1 MYRIGLDVSGGD
13 KAPREII
20 KGALLA
26 KKNLKE
32 RIVLI
37 GVVSEIESELKANGA
52 SLNDFDIVEAKD
64 KIDMGEAPAMA
75 VRRKRQSSIV
85 VGANMLRDKK
95 IDAFVSCGNTGAMVC
110 ASTLAVGLMDGV
122 DRPGI
127 GIVVPTQKGPAM
139 IIDVGANVDPKPLHL
154 FQYGIMASVY
164 YELVLGKK
172 NPTVGVLNIG
182 EEDGKGVDFLKNA
195 HKMFGASS
203 LNFIGNL
210 EAKQLFRGDCDCVVA
225 DGFAGNIALK
235 VTESCAEFFGK
246 SLLKAMKSSIFGTI
260 GLFFAQGSLRKFKKM
275 LSYSEY
281 GGAPLLG
288 VNGVVIIAHGSSDAI
303 AVKNALRVAA
313 EELENNVIN
322 EIQKKVISVCAQDSL
337 KELLQGVDK

>member
-13 KAPREII
+13 KAPKEVI

-26 KKNLKE
+26 KKELKE
-32 RIVLI
+32 QIVLI
-37 GVVSEIESELKANGA
+37 GVLSEIEAELKANGA
-52 SLNDFDIVEAKD
+52 SLSDFEVVEAKD

-110 ASTLAVGLMDGV
+110 ASTLAVGLMEGV
-122 DRPGI
+122 ERPGI

-182 EEDGKGVDFLKNA
+182 EEEGKGIDFLKAA
-195 HKMFGASS
+195 HKMFGMSS

-210 EAKQLFRGDCDCVVA
+210 EAKQLFRGECDCIVA

-235 VTESCAEFFGK
+235 VAESAAEFFGK
-246 SLLKAMKSSIFGTI
+246 SLLKIMKSNLMGMV
-260 GLFFAQGSLRKFKKM
+260 GLFFSQGSLRKFKKM
-275 LSYSEY
+275 ISYSEY

-288 VNGVVIIAHGSSDAI
+288 VNGVVIIAHGSSDAT
-303 AVKNALRVAA
+303 AVKNALRVAG

-322 EIQKKVISVCAQDSL
+322 EIQKKISSICTQDNL
-337 KELLQGVDK
+337 KELLQGAEK